1 MKNSLNCK
9 LLFIENVLSYISILD
24 VTPQGCLRMSV
35 SSCYSLVS
43 IIEDRFSINVGEKN
57 LLLEWVET
65 KNLLIKKLFT
75 FSYSFQKKL
84 IKQLSAG
91 QNARRAVGLALD
103 ALMSRNVQGQFSKA
117 GKGKSGKKQFDTTK
131 HYTCIVS
138 KCNIHHCYAIFL
150 FF

>member
-1 MKNSLNCK
+1 M
-9 LLFIENVLSYISILD
+9 
-24 VTPQGCLRMSV
+24 
-35 SSCYSLVS
+35 S

-117 GKGKSGKKQFDTTK
+117 GKGKSGKKPFDKTK
-131 HYTCIVS
+131 HYTCIIS
-138 KCNIHHCYAIFL
+138 KFIYAIVIV
-150 FF
+150 